1 MPNWIA
7 ACNVG
12 DIDREIARLKLESM
26 GIKIDRLT
34 PEQEEYLEFRYKFL
48 IVLMLSAAFLTG
60 LFILGTISQINL
72 IGWAHG
78 RMMITFVT
86 LTLLLWLMLRGSPR
100 RFKTVGWTYEVL
112 SLVESVS
119 ALVYVPVDE
128 LRILW
133 FYTNIPC
140 VFILLGQRPG
150 WVVTGLTMVG
160 FLVGNQHLDQP
171 YSSNAVAT
179 GFLAMAY
186 MGVSFHAYVDRS
198 MSYFKRMRDY
208 NAQLQALASHDP
220 LTGVMNARAYYR
232 VCDQA
237 IHASHRNRTPF
248 SVLFIDLDHF
258 KMIND
263 RYGHAVGDEVLRE
276 VAQTLQQHIRRSDAL
291 GRIGGEE
298 FSVFLPDTGPEGAQ
312 ALAESLRRAV
322 ESLAITSAGQALRV
336 TASIGV
342 AAGHFGAANDANMAL
357 IQQHADQAM
366 YEAKRAGR
374 NRVSLFDA
382 SKTQEP
388 ENQSKPKG

>member
-1 MPNWIA
+1 MFK
-7 ACNVG
+7 
-12 DIDREIARLKLESM
+12 RLVSVPMRALKWLAFGSVQFS
-26 GIKIDRLT
+26 
-34 PEQEEYLEFRYKFL
+34 EQEEYLEFRYKFL

-208 NAQLQALASHDP
+208 NAQLHDLASHDP
-220 LTGVMNARAYYR
+220 LTRVLNAGAYYR
-232 VCDQA
+232 ACDQQ
-237 IHASHRNRTPF
+237 IHASQRANQPF
-248 SVLFIDLDHF
+248 AVLFIDLDHF
-258 KMIND
+258 KSIND
-263 RYGHAVGDEVLRE
+263 TYGHAVGDDVLRA
-276 VAQTLQQHIRRSDAL
+276 VAQTLQANVRRSDVV

-298 FSVFLPDTGPEGAQ
+298 FSVFLPNTQVKGAEL
-312 ALAESLRRAV
+312 LAEN
-322 ESLAITSAGQALRV
+322 LRV
-336 TASIGV
+336 AIESIHIEVDGVRLKITASIGV
-342 AAGHFGAANDANMAL
+342 AAKRFDEETMQA

-366 YEAKRAGR
+366 YEAKRGGR
-374 NRVSLFDA
+374 NRVSTFDDDA
-382 SKTQEP
+382 SGLSLSAT
-388 ENQSKPKG
+388 

>member
-1 MPNWIA
+1 MFK
-7 ACNVG
+7 
-12 DIDREIARLKLESM
+12 RLVSVPMRALKWLAFGSVQFS
-26 GIKIDRLT
+26 
-34 PEQEEYLEFRYKFL
+34 EQEEYLEFRYKFL

-150 WVVTGLTMVG
+150 WAVTGLTMVG

-208 NAQLQALASHDP
+208 NAQLHDLASHDP
-220 LTGVMNARAYYR
+220 LTRVLNAGAYYR
-232 VCDQA
+232 ACDQQ
-237 IHASHRNRTPF
+237 IHASQRANQPF
-248 SVLFIDLDHF
+248 AVLFIDLDHF
-258 KMIND
+258 KSIND
-263 RYGHAVGDEVLRE
+263 TYGHAVGDDVLRA
-276 VAQTLQQHIRRSDAL
+276 VAQTLQANVRRSDVV

-298 FSVFLPDTGPEGAQ
+298 FSVFLPNTQVKGAEL
-312 ALAESLRRAV
+312 LAEN
-322 ESLAITSAGQALRV
+322 LRV
-336 TASIGV
+336 AIESIHIEVDGVRLKITASIGV
-342 AAGHFGAANDANMAL
+342 AAKRFDDETMQA

-366 YEAKRAGR
+366 YEAKRGGR
-374 NRVSLFDA
+374 NRVSTFDDDA
-382 SKTQEP
+382 SGLSLSAT
-388 ENQSKPKG
+388 